1 MLDLND
7 PLWDKLETMYG
18 NEHVPTSLSALAA
31 SWNGETASTLLWGE
45 LWHQNSCC
53 GATYAAVPHLL
64 KIAEPQENRHQRLE
78 IAYFLS
84 QVALDADPRQ
94 DRVITPKTE
103 NLRHCLK
110 RS

>member
-1 MLDLND
+1 MQQDVAEDEAFLPMVAGGRRRHYDALSVDHLPHND
-7 PLWDKLETMYG
+7 RPSCWPLPSG
-18 NEHVPTSLSALAA
+18 
-31 SWNGETASTLLWGE
+31 
-45 LWHQNSCC
+45 
-53 GATYAAVPHLL
+53 YAAVPHLL